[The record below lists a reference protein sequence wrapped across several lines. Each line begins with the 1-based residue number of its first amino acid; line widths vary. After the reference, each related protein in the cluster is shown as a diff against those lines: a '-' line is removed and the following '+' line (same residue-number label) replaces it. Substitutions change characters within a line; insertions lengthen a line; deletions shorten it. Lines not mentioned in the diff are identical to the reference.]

1 MTSTSTTPRFSI
13 LIINPNT
20 SRHMTDALKPIV
32 NNLNYSGVH
41 FDYFTAPALTSV
53 TIEETGRIV
62 PGVPS
67 INSGEDSA
75 NSALHCR
82 PFLEPLIPKH
92 DAFLVACYSAH
103 PLVAMLKED
112 IKKLE
117 EREGSTSNSSS
128 RRRKYVTGIFE
139 ASVSVS
145 LSLISSFQ
153 LLGTDDLRK
162 VQADETFGIVST
174 GSIWKA
180 ELSKAVAEML
190 AGPGGGISGTIAR
203 FAGAETTGLTAVQLH
218 DTPPDEVRKRIS
230 DATER
235 LIKNTS
241 SPVTVICLGC
251 AGMAGMEEAVR
262 AGCIRAY
269 GREAGE
275 RVRIVDGVVA
285 GVGLLVN
292 ACKARF

>member
-1 MTSTSTTPRFSI
+1 MTSTSTVPRFSI
-13 LIINPNT
+13 LIVNPNT

-32 NNLNYSGVH
+32 NSLNYNDIH

-53 TIEETGRIV
+53 TIEETGRVV

-67 INSGEDSA
+67 INSGDDSA

-82 PFLEPLIPKH
+82 PFLEPLIPKY

-117 EREGSTSNSSS
+117 RKTGSTSNSNI
-128 RRRKYVTGIFE
+128 RRRYVTGIFE
-139 ASVSVS
+139 ASVSTS

-162 VQADETFGIVST
+162 VQADDTFGIVST

-190 AGPGGGISGTIAR
+190 AGPGGSSSGNIAR
-203 FAGAETTGLTAVQLH
+203 FAGVETTGLTAVELH
-218 DTPPDEVRKRIS
+218 DTPPDEVRKRMS

-269 GREAGE
+269 GEDAGE

-285 GVGLLVN
+285 GVGMLVN

>member
-1 MTSTSTTPRFSI
+1 MTSTNTAPRFSI
-13 LIINPNT
+13 LIVNPNT

-32 NNLNYSGVH
+32 NNLNYNDIH

-53 TIEETGRIV
+53 TIEETGRVV

-67 INSGEDSA
+67 INSGDDSA

-82 PFLEPLIPKH
+82 PFLEPLIPKY

-117 EREGSTSNSSS
+117 RKTGSTSNSNI
-128 RRRKYVTGIFE
+128 RRRYVTGIFE
-139 ASVSVS
+139 ASVSTS

-162 VQADETFGIVST
+162 VQADDTFGIVST

-190 AGPGGGISGTIAR
+190 AGPGGSSSGNIAR
-203 FAGAETTGLTAVQLH
+203 FAGVETTGLTAVELH
-218 DTPPDEVRKRIS
+218 DTSPDEVRKRMS

-269 GREAGE
+269 GEEAGE

-285 GVGLLVN
+285 GVGMLVN